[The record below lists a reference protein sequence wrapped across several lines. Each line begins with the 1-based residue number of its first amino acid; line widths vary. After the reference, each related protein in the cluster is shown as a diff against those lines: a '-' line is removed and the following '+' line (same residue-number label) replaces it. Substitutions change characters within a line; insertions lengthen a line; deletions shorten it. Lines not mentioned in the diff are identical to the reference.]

1 MSRMQIISSGRR
13 LGFTAGLALFTSIS
27 TAFSQDSV
35 QWDLAVTVP
44 SSVPVVGEAPKQFAK
59 IIEQISDSRFKIKV
73 HEPGALVPPAGIFD
87 AVSTG
92 ALDAGYAPSGL
103 WAGKIKAASLF
114 SAVPF
119 GPSVSEY
126 LGWIDHGDGQE
137 IWQEIIG
144 RHNIHSIFC
153 DVTPPEASGWFQE
166 EIVSVDDLKGLKM
179 RFFGLGALVM
189 QKLGVSTQL
198 LSAPDIFP
206 ALERGVIDAT
216 EFSMPAVDL
225 ALGFHQLA
233 KHYYFPGWH
242 QQYTLVS
249 LMIHKDRWEVLSDV
263 HRAQLEVACGDRI
276 RRSLA
281 EGEAI
286 QAQALR
292 ELQAKGVIFHRWPDE
307 ILAALK
313 SAWAEVADEQSA
325 QDADFQRAWESL
337 QAFRQDYSI
346 WKDLGHLD

>member
-1 MSRMQIISSGRR
+1 MKRVQRVSSKGE
-13 LGFTAGLALFTSIS
+13 LCCIAGLALLTSIS
-27 TAFSQDSV
+27 TAFSQEPV

-44 SSVPVVGEAPKQFAK
+44 SSVPVIGEAPKQFVELV
-59 IIEQISDSRFKIKV
+59 EQISDSSFRIKF

-103 WAGKIKAASLF
+103 WAGKIQAASLF

-126 LGWIDHGDGQE
+126 LGWIDHGGGKE
-137 IWQEIIG
+137 IWREILS
-144 RHNIHSIFC
+144 RHNMHSIFC
-153 DVTPPEASGWFQE
+153 DITPPEASGWFRG

-249 LMIHKDRWEVLSDV
+249 LMIHRDRWEDLSDV
-263 HRAQLEVACGDRI
+263 HKTQLEVACGDRI

-292 ELQAKGVIFHRWPDE
+292 ELQAKGVTFHRWPDE

-313 SAWAEVADEQSA
+313 DAWAEVADEQSA

-337 QAFRQDYSI
+337 QAFRQDYAI
-346 WKDLGHLD
+346 WKNLGHLD